1 LTNEYQL
8 YDFDRPD
15 KFSLEHM
22 RSFET
27 IFSMFSRN
35 FSTLLSASLRLPV
48 EMEVDEITQIP
59 FQGEYIDKRAR
70 DKFALAV
77 VEFTEEQFLMQFDVP
92 FILAI
97 QSKLLGGDFDTKTV
111 PSKKD
116 LTDFEQ
122 ITVQMIMEEFVLP
135 NLNDAF
141 EDIEEGGGFSLIETV
156 TDPQY
161 VKITLPQDMV
171 ALINMEIRI
180 EESVSNIQFVMPF
193 LSVESIIEKFNA
205 DTIFRTREVET
216 SQEQLAHLYT
226 HINNIE
232 EDFIVNLGRAT
243 ITLNDYEKLEAG
255 DVIPLNY
262 VTDGVECTVGNK
274 KKFEAK
280 IGVKDNRYAVKIM
293 KAMKW
298 RDGKEERES
307 KVAKLKEHI
316 KHFKKR

>member
-1 LTNEYQL
+1 MANEYQL
-8 YDFDRPD
+8 YNFDRPD

-59 FQGEYIDKRAR
+59 FQSEYIDKRAR
-70 DKFALAV
+70 DEFALAV

-92 FILAI
+92 FVLAI
-97 QSKLLGGDFDTKTV
+97 QSKLLGGDFDTESV
-111 PSKKD
+111 PPKKD

-141 EDIEEGGGFSLIETV
+141 EDIEENSGFSLKETV

-216 SQEQLAHLYT
+216 SKEQLAHLYT
-226 HINNIE
+226 HINSIE
-232 EDFIVNLGRAT
+232 KDFVVNLGETT
-243 ITLNDYEKLEAG
+243 ITLNDYEKLERG

-262 VTDGVECTVGNK
+262 VTEGVECTIGDK

-280 IGVKDNRYAVKIM
+280 IGIKDNRYAVKITN
-293 KAMKW
+293 AMKW
-298 RDGKEERES
+298 RDGEEERES
-307 KVAKLKEHI
+307 KVAKLENHI